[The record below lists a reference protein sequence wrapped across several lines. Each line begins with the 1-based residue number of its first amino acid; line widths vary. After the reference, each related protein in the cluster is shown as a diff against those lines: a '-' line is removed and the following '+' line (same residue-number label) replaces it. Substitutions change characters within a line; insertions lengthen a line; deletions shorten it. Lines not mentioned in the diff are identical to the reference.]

1 MQTFL
6 YDGHVVDVHTTCY
19 GRVAYVDH
27 DMEPLD
33 ITEEEYENLVKN
45 QSNLQTN

>member
-19 GRVAYVDH
+19 GRVAYLDN
-27 DMEPLD
+27 DLEPLD
-33 ITEEEYENLVKN
+33 ITEEEYASLMGNEK
-45 QSNLQTN
+45 